1 MKYSKK
7 IISIVIVMLLLAL
20 TLPITALADYV
31 RITDRNPDYQYF
43 DYLSSSWEELKTP
56 KHLIRDS
63 SPEVVA
69 FYLEHTNNTPGST
82 YYNSTNTPF
91 NHFLSR
97 TYKGLLIILEY
108 GYPYNTPSGLTADQA
123 RYATANAIRFWLSEE
138 GASG

>member
-7 IISIVIVMLLLAL
+7 IISIVIVMLLLTL

-56 KHLIRDS
+56 KHMIRDS
-63 SPEVVA
+63 NPEIVA
-69 FYLEHTNNTPGST
+69 FCLEHTNDMPGST

-91 NHFLSR
+91 SYLSSR
-97 TYKGLLIILEY
+97 AYKGLLIILEY
-108 GYPYNTPSGLTADQA
+108 GYPYNTHRD
-123 RYATANAIRFWLSEE
+123 
-138 GASG
+138 